1 MSDELDVQ
9 RGSGNVF
16 RDFADPEAD
25 IQQMK
30 AILAAKIIGILDD
43 DGLSVRQAARQSG
56 IDHTDLSKIRHAN
69 LDRFTID
76 RLMKMV
82 NRLGHRVDVEVS
94 VTQIPESVT
103 ASE

>member
-1 MSDELDVQ
+1 MSNELDVQ

-16 RDFADPEAD
+16 RDFGDPDAD

-43 DGLSVRQAARQSG
+43 DGLSVRQAAKQSG
-56 IDHTDLSKIRHAN
+56 IDHTDLSKIRHAD
-69 LDRFTID
+69 LERFTID
-76 RLMKMV
+76 RLMKIV

-94 VTQIPESVT
+94 VSQIPER
-103 ASE
+103 AAALE